1 MAELGQTGD
10 PRALVPGA
18 PEVIEADAAALT
30 RHGQRAEQVGQGLRR
45 VDVGNWAGAAGT
57 GFADT
62 WAKEPPRWLKVADSI
77 STTSGAMTSYAG
89 TLRWA
94 QQEAGGAIA
103 LWNRAAEVTTRAYGQ
118 YQSAAVSAAAAGA
131 AITPFAD
138 PGEQYRARA
147 REQLDRARQQLRE
160 AGNQA
165 AIAIAGRAVGTPGAD
180 LRSGGSLNH
189 LVDAVTD
196 GWKGQGTVTK
206 NGPKA
211 GAGVALAQGGKLA
224 ELKAYAQLGGAT
236 WAGGVRLGEL
246 TLSGKG
252 GFDVGAQ
259 ATALASVGRDGLV
272 AKAEV
277 SAAARASVEGHV
289 DYGQLGLY
297 GRATGSAGADASAGL
312 KIGPKAVVAEA
323 GASAGLK
330 GKVAGGA
337 ELGGLAVGA
346 TAEGWLGVGAKA
358 KFGFERTEDGKFHL
372 GGSAG
377 VAVGAGGA
385 VGFEVTVDPEQVEQT
400 ARDAADALGAGAQA
414 VGHAAEDVGRTVGDT
429 VGAAADSVGHAVGDT
444 VGAAADNVGHA
455 VGDIGKFLNP

>member
-1 MAELGQTGD
+1 MAELGRTGD

-77 STTSGAMTSYAG
+77 SATSGAMTSYAG

-94 QQEAGGAIA
+94 QHEAGAAIA
-103 LWNRAAEVTTRAYGQ
+103 LWNRAAEVTTRAYAQ
-118 YQSAAVSAAAAGA
+118 YQTAAAEAAAVGA
-131 AITPFAD
+131 SLSQFAD
-138 PGEQYRARA
+138 PGERYRLQA

-165 AIAIAGRAVGTPGAD
+165 AWAIGGRPVGTPGAG
-180 LRSGGSLNH
+180 LRSGGSLNG

-196 GWKGQGTVTK
+196 GWTAQGKVTK
-206 NGPKA
+206 NGPKVGA
-211 GAGVALAQGGKLA
+211 GATVAQGGKLA

-236 WAGGVRLGEL
+236 WAGGVRVGEL
-246 TLSGKG
+246 ALSGKG

-259 ATALASVGRDGLV
+259 ATAVASVGRDGLV

-297 GRATGSAGADASAGL
+297 GRATGSAGLDANAGV
-312 KIGPKAVVAEA
+312 KIGKDAVLVTA
-323 GASAGLK
+323 GASAGIK

-337 ELGGLAVGA
+337 ELGGLGVGA
-346 TAEGWLGVGAKA
+346 TAEGWVGAGAKA
-358 KFGFERTEDGKFHL
+358 KFGFERGEDGKFHL

-377 VAVGAGGA
+377 VALGVGGE

-400 ARDAADALGAGAQA
+400 ARDAADAVGAGAQA
-414 VGHAAEDVGRTVGDT
+414 VSHAAEDVGDAVGD
-429 VGAAADSVGHAVGDT
+429 AADNVGHAVGDT
-444 VGAAADNVGHA
+444 ADSVGHA